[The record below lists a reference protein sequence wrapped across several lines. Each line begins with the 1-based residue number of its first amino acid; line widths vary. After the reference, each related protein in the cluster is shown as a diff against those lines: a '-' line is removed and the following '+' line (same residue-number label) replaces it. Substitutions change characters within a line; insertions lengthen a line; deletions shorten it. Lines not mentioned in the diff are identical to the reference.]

1 MIVLDKINTSSKKL
15 DGCVLTI
22 GNFDG
27 VHLGHKYILEQTMSK
42 AKLLGALPAA
52 MTFEPHPYKFFNP
65 HEMSYLLLPFEEK
78 YELIKKIGVE
88 TIIVAE
94 FTRDFA
100 KMSPHEYA
108 RRILKELINPSTI
121 VVGNN
126 FTFGRMASGDVSLL
140 KSFGKEY
147 GYNVVIAE
155 PYVIQGKVVSSSRI
169 RQHIKYGQV
178 RDAAKFLGYTPYIKG
193 VVVTGTHRGTNILG
207 IPTANIDTRWELL
220 PQNGVY
226 AIRAS
231 FNNEQH
237 NNSPHNGVANIGL
250 NPTFGGHELKIEVHL
265 LDFDR
270 NVVGEQIQVE
280 FIQKIR
286 DEERFSTAEE
296 LKQKITGD
304 IKIARDILS
313 VETGAAGRRITV

>member
-1 MIVLDKINTSSKKL
+1 MTVSDKTTAPPKKL

-27 VHLGHKYILEQTMSK
+27 VHLGHRYILEQTLAK
-42 AKLLGALPAA
+42 ARLLGAEPVV

-65 HEMSYLLLPFEEK
+65 HEEHYLLLPFEEK
-78 YELIKKIGVE
+78 YVLIRKAGIE
-88 TIIVAE
+88 TIVVTE

-108 RRILKELINPSTI
+108 RRILKELIGPSTI

-155 PYVIQGKVVSSSRI
+155 PYVIGGKVVSSSRI
-169 RQHIKYGQV
+169 RQHIRYGQV
-178 RDAAKFLGYTPYIKG
+178 REAAGFLGYFPYIRG
-193 VVVTGTHRGTNILG
+193 AVVTGTHRGTNILG
-207 IPTANIDTRWELL
+207 IPTANIETGWELL

-226 AIRAS
+226 AVRAS
-231 FNNEQH
+231 LEDEEVRRQY
-237 NNSPHNGVANIGL
+237 NGVADIGL

-265 LDFDR
+265 LDFTRDI
-270 NVVGEQIQVE
+270 VGMRIRVE
-280 FIQKIR
+280 FIEKIR
-286 DEERFSTAEE
+286 DEIRFFTADE
-296 LKQKITGD
+296 LGQKIRED
-304 IKIARDILS
+304 INIARSMLS
-313 VETGAAGRRITV
+313 DRAAVPGKSIKV